1 MERIK
6 RLGRYQKGVLLFMI
20 AMVLVFAVLYSIT
33 IAREGFAYQGAIL
46 VPSSENGTT
55 VYSGKIQGK
64 QASFAVGQ
72 DKTVYFQYGGKTY
85 GPYTAVEDAAFIPK
99 ESEMRDAMV
108 GVELRHGEEILFRG
122 GVLDYGNYA
131 QFYNEEGEIV
141 SFRQTVV
148 EANTGT
154 TTVLDEHGNVVDP
167 MEPSVSTLLDLMD
180 GPRLTHKGDWAMWFY
195 GVLICI
201 VTAISILF
209 ADELFRWSLSFQIRD
224 ADRAEPSDWEIAT
237 RYIAWTLCPILA
249 MGIFV
254 VGLQ

>member
-1 MERIK
+1 MPWVKTRRCI
-6 RLGRYQKGVLLFMI
+6 FNT
-20 AMVLVFAVLYSIT
+20 A
-33 IAREGFAYQGAIL
+33 ARQH
-46 VPSSENGTT
+46 
-55 VYSGKIQGK
+55 
-64 QASFAVGQ
+64 
-72 DKTVYFQYGGKTY
+72 
-85 GPYTAVEDAAFIPK
+85 GPDTAVEDAAFIPK

-108 GVELRHGEEILFRG
+108 GVELRHGEKILFRG

-148 EANTGT
+148 EVNAGT

-180 GPRLTHKGDWAMWFY
+180 GPRLYTEGRLGHVVLWRARSASSQPFRFFSQMNSSV
-195 GVLICI
+195 GVY
-201 VTAISILF
+201 
-209 ADELFRWSLSFQIRD
+209 
-224 ADRAEPSDWEIAT
+224 PSKFVMQTGQNHLDWEIAT
-237 RYIAWTLCPILA
+237 RYIAWTVLPILA

>member
-1 MERIK
+1 
-6 RLGRYQKGVLLFMI
+6 
-20 AMVLVFAVLYSIT
+20 
-33 IAREGFAYQGAIL
+33 
-46 VPSSENGTT
+46 
-55 VYSGKIQGK
+55 
-64 QASFAVGQ
+64 
-72 DKTVYFQYGGKTY
+72 
-85 GPYTAVEDAAFIPK
+85 
-99 ESEMRDAMV
+99 MRDAMV
-108 GVELRHGEEILFRG
+108 GVELRHGEKILFRG

-148 EANTGT
+148 EVNAGT

-209 ADELFRWSLSFQIRD
+209 ADEQFRWSLSFQIRD

-237 RYIAWTLCPILA
+237 RYIAWTVLPILA